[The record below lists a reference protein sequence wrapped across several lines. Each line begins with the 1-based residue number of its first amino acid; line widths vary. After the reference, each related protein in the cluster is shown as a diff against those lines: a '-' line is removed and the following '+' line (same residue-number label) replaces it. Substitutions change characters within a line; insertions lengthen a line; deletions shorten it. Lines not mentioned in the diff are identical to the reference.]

1 MKVKVVSVFI
11 DKYTKVKYELGD
23 EIEVTKERYKEIKEF
38 VEVIKPN
45 KNK

>member
-11 DKYTKVKYELGD
+11 DKYTKTKYKLGD

-38 VEVIKPN
+38 VEVIK
-45 KNK
+45 KSK